1 MTSIRASRLIAAFAV
16 LVAVLVITQC
26 GDTGP
31 DPGRPLETPAQD
43 EIETETLPGAR
54 FDPDAP
60 FAAVTRDRN
69 ATLIGYRVLEEGGS
83 AADAAFAI
91 GVAISVSE
99 PHFSHSLGGGTW
111 ALYYDSAEES
121 VSAID
126 GVGSAG
132 SLVDV
137 DFFRDPR
144 RNTYLGMH
152 RVIVPGGWDA
162 WMVMLDRY
170 GTMELDELLAP
181 AITLARKGVAVTRS
195 LAGFILEEERHIRR
209 FTETAE
215 IFLPDGIPPGVGDTL
230 YQHNLADTLE
240 LIAETYRAARPE
252 GRARA
257 LQAARDVY
265 YRGPIGEA
273 IVAYSEQHGGFLTT
287 EDFAGF
293 EAEIVEP
300 ISTDYR
306 DITVYSP
313 PPNSQ
318 GIAMLMALNILEGFD
333 FSGYEPDHP
342 YVIHRVVE
350 ATKLAKIDTW
360 LSVGDP
366 QFVDVPIDELLSA
379 EYADR
384 QRRRIDPGGVITWPT
399 HGGLS
404 RNHDTTTFS
413 VLDRRGN
420 AAAVTT
426 SIGSQFLIAGETGIN
441 LNQRMANMETTE
453 GNPNVIKP
461 GKKVRHTVN
470 PYMAFRDGSPF
481 LLGGNTGFDTQPQ
494 GQIQQFLNVVEF
506 GMSAQEAVS
515 RPRYI
520 THAFPSSTFPYEAT
534 NLLYLERGI
543 AAQTRRELTAIGHT
557 IGGSAIIGNANLT
570 MIGPFGAT
578 VTTGADPRGENLGLA
593 GPQ

>member
-1 MTSIRASRLIAAFAV
+1 MTSNKASRCIVACAALA
-16 LVAVLVITQC
+16 AVLVITQC
-26 GDTGP
+26 GDAGP
-31 DPGRPLETPAQD
+31 DPGRPLETTAQD
-43 EIETETLPGAR
+43 EAESAALTSAE

-69 ATLIGYRVLEEGGS
+69 ATLIGYRVLEEGGT

-99 PHFSHSLGGGTW
+99 PHFSHALGGGTW
-111 ALYYDSAEES
+111 ALYYDSVEDS

-126 GVGSAG
+126 GVGPTG

-137 DFFRDPR
+137 EFFRDHQ

-152 RVIVPGGWDA
+152 RVIVPGAWDA
-162 WMVMLDRY
+162 WMVILEQY
-170 GTMELDELLAP
+170 GSMELDELLGP
-181 AITLARKGVAVTRS
+181 AITLAREGVAVTRS
-195 LAGFILEEERHIRR
+195 LAGFILQEEQHIRR
-209 FTETAE
+209 FAETAE
-215 IFLPDGIPPGVGDTL
+215 VFLPDGVPLGVGDTL
-230 YQHNLADTLE
+230 YQHNLSDTLE

-252 GRARA
+252 GRSAA
-257 LQAARDVY
+257 LQAARAVY

-273 IVAYSEQHGGFLTT
+273 IVAYSKQHGGFLTT

-293 EAEIVEP
+293 TAEIVDP
-300 ISTDYR
+300 ISTNYR

-342 YVIHRVVE
+342 YVVHRVVE

-366 QFVDVPIDELLSA
+366 QFVDVPVDELLSS

-399 HGGLS
+399 HGGS
-404 RNHDTTTFS
+404 ARNHDTTTFS
-413 VLDRRGN
+413 VLDRWGN

-506 GMSAQEAVS
+506 EMSAQEAVS
-515 RPRYI
+515 WPRYI

-543 AAQTRRELTAIGHT
+543 AAQTRSALTAIGHT

-578 VTTGADPRGENLGLA
+578 VTTGADPRGENLGLT
-593 GPQ
+593 GPP